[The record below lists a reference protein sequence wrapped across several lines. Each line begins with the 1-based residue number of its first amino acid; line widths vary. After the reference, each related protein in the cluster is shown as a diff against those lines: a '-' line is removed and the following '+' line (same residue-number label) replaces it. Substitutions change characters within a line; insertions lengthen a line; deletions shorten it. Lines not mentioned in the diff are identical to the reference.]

1 MRTHPTPRAPYAWG
15 LVLGASFLLA
25 TPGVALAQKRVPA
38 AGATALDRARAQ
50 WNQGEFESAEP
61 AYQEALEKGGLTREA
76 TLECFV
82 KLGAVRAVLGKKE
95 LAHAAF
101 RTAALLDQNFVVPA
115 EAGKKAV
122 ALAEAAKQQQAKVGV
137 GPLKAEP
144 SAPAEVESG
153 AAFAV
158 NVLLDPAHATVIARL
173 GLSVFDGTTGKTYRF
188 EEAAQSP
195 VVHFRIPA
203 AIVMPGSTLV
213 LHVDALDIHDNQ
225 LASAESRVSVRPTPI
240 STGTSPMVAA
250 SGSFWSTPWPYL
262 IGGTLLAAGGV
273 GAYFLLRPPSQVAV
287 GSAAIEPR

>member
-1 MRTHPTPRAPYAWG
+1 
-15 LVLGASFLLA
+15 L
-25 TPGVALAQKRVPA
+25 ALAQKRAPGAGSA
-38 AGATALDRARAQ
+38 ALERARAS
-50 WNQGEFESAEP
+50 WNQGEFDTAEP
-61 AYQEALEKGGLTREA
+61 AYQEALDKGGLSSDA

-95 LAHAAF
+95 LALAAF
-101 RTAALLDQNFVVPA
+101 RTAALINQDFVVPA

-122 ALAEAAKQQQAKVGV
+122 ALADAAKLQQAKVGV

-158 NVLLDPAHATVIARL
+158 HVLLDPAHATVISRL

-195 VVHFRIPA
+195 VVHFRVPA
-203 AIVMPGSTLV
+203 TIAMPGSMLV
-213 LHVDALDIHDNQ
+213 LHIDALDVHDNQ
-225 LASAESRVSVRPTPI
+225 LASAESRVKVRSTPT
-240 STGTSPMVAA
+240 STGTSPFVAS

-287 GSAAIEPR
+287 GSAVIEPR